1 MVASRKKKKVE
12 RGVPAHVAVIM
23 DGNGRWAQRRGLP
36 RLVGH
41 RSGINS
47 ARSII
52 KCCTS
57 LGVRVLS
64 LFAFSSEN
72 WFRPKEEVKGLMEI
86 FLDALER
93 EVIELDANG
102 IRLKFM
108 GDIAALD
115 TELCDAI
122 KAAEIRTHG
131 NTKLDLVF
139 AVAYGGHWDM
149 AQAARRLAHK
159 VSLGEIVPGEVNEE
173 VFHGFLSTAAL
184 PSVDLLIRTGGE
196 KRVSNFFLWEL
207 AYSEIYFS
215 DVLWPD
221 FTEKDFSQAIEFFI
235 NCRRRFGRT
244 SEQIEAPNC

>member
-115 TELCDAI
+115 TELCDTI

-149 AQAARRLAHK
+149 AQGRR
-159 VSLGEIVPGEVNEE
+159 
-173 VFHGFLSTAAL
+173 
-184 PSVDLLIRTGGE
+184 
-196 KRVSNFFLWEL
+196 
-207 AYSEIYFS
+207 
-215 DVLWPD
+215 
-221 FTEKDFSQAIEFFI
+221 
-235 NCRRRFGRT
+235 
-244 SEQIEAPNC
+244 